1 VVELA
6 GPADGRGVRRLQ
18 PGTPPAP
25 CCLGATSHRAFKG
38 FWPPLAEDPDA
49 KPVHR
54 EFARLDNAID
64 KVVVSDSLTE
74 DETGPWRS
82 TTRIVHR
89 ADAHTTIA
97 ELKLLRYEVTG
108 R

>member
-1 VVELA
+1 MVL
-6 GPADGRGVRRLQ
+6 
-18 PGTPPAP
+18 
-25 CCLGATSHRAFKG
+25 
-38 FWPPLAEDPDA
+38 
-49 KPVHR
+49 
-54 EFARLDNAID
+54 
-64 KVVVSDSLTE
+64 SDSLTE

>member
-1 VVELA
+1 MTAWERADVPALLELLAA
-6 GPADGRGVRRLQ
+6 GTLL
-18 PGTPPAP
+18 
-25 CCLGATSHRAFKG
+25 LGATSYRAFKG

-64 KVVVSDSLTE
+64 KVVLSDSLTE